1 MSVQV
6 CQCGCTNFDRRRPTV
21 NAIPLAYVK
30 PTGLLD
36 APERVRTACENVPWE
51 LVEVTVRYPYGR
63 SHHKWVSRR
72 VM

>member
-1 MSVQV
+1 MRLHEFRPLSPD
-6 CQCGCTNFDRRRPTV
+6 GRRHPARV
-21 NAIPLAYVK
+21 RES

-72 VM
+72 VMRQEIE